1 MPTRPRT
8 PTASC
13 PIDHPVHRRQA
24 LLALALAATAAPLR
38 AQGFP
43 SRAIRVV
50 VPWPPGGLVDTG
62 GRMVGEALT
71 KAFGQPVSVENVPG
85 AAGTLGA
92 GQVAKADADG
102 HTLLMATSSLA
113 IDVAGARSMPFDP
126 RRDLAP
132 VALVADTHSI
142 VVVPA
147 ASPHRTLA
155 DLLAAARAKPGD
167 LSYGTPGVGSPAH
180 LFNELLA
187 QSAGLKLLHVPYGRS
202 PAMTDLIGGRLSMMV
217 ATAPSALPQVRNGQ
231 LRALAVT
238 SAQRLPGLPDVPTV
252 AEAGVPGYEA
262 GQWLGLFA
270 PAGTPAGTVAL
281 LAQAVE
287 KSLALPAT
295 AQMLSQRGL
304 EPRPGGPEALAA
316 ALAGDIAKWGR
327 VMRSAGI
334 QLER

>member
-62 GRMVGEALT
+62 GRAVGDALT

-202 PAMTDLIGGRLSMMV
+202 PAMTDLIGGRLSLMV

-252 AEAGVPGYEA
+252 AEAGLPGYDST
-262 GQWLGLFA
+262 GWFGVVA
-270 PAGTPAGTVAL
+270 PVGTPDAIVAKL
-281 LAQAVE
+281 NAE
-287 KSLALPAT
+287 IT
-295 AQMLSQRGL
+295 
-304 EPRPGGPEALAA
+304 A
-316 ALAGDIAKWGR
+316 ALNDEQIKTTMRNAGVEPAPGTSAAFDAYIRAETTKWSR
-327 VMRSAGI
+327 VIRQAGI
-334 QLER
+334 KLDL